1 MHIGE
6 RIKRQRLRRGYTQT
20 ELAERSGV
28 KQSLISRLEGGTRD
42 NPSAD
47 VLRRLARIIHQPKK
61 TDWGRYF
68 VVQDDSQN
76 SRIQERH
83 NPKTSVSGCPG
94 TVPRGLMVVIGHDAS
109 SQPPQADSKRFAPEP
124 SVRSTELPRAC

>member
-47 VLRRLARIIHQPKK
+47 VLRRLATTLGCT
-61 TDWGRYF
+61 TDYLVGMHE
-68 VVQDDSQN
+68 D
-76 SRIQERH
+76 E
-83 NPKTSVSGCPG
+83 
-94 TVPRGLMVVIGHDAS
+94 
-109 SQPPQADSKRFAPEP
+109 E
-124 SVRSTELPRAC
+124 TELLAAAVALVGA

>member
-47 VLRRLARIIHQPKK
+47 VLRRLATTLGCTTDYLVGMHEDEQP
-61 TDWGRYF
+61 
-68 VVQDDSQN
+68 
-76 SRIQERH
+76 
-83 NPKTSVSGCPG
+83 
-94 TVPRGLMVVIGHDAS
+94 
-109 SQPPQADSKRFAPEP
+109 
-124 SVRSTELPRAC
+124 ELLAAAVALVGA